1 MYVLDCLTDVL
12 TKATAIVAVAN
23 KKLAEMR
30 SELDKVLAENNDK
43 QYTDQ
48 LRTRLQIG
56 DISLPKALK
65 EAKITLETKKRTAK
79 NRQSDE
85 KTDAN
90 IPSNNSTPEY
100 YRGSDGDFNG
110 SYENLQNSNTSDQY
124 EEGSPQSSWEPENK
138 NVNSVAPEVYQD
150 SDWESQLDQHN
161 IDRSDNSYNNEQT
174 DLSDNAPPGSTT
186 NSGQTDEEP
195 NTNWPANTA
204 ESENSDVNNTNYP
217 QDNNPPPWENS
228 SNDPHRNSG
237 LAGNSDASGQGP
249 AASKYRS
256 IQTNTTDND
265 QDVKSDPNE
274 PSDRNNNADKRN
286 SSVRRTRSAVSPRA
300 RRGDNEFANS
310 DGEVIS
316 RRKKRLQQEFTQD
329 QQLGTNSRN
338 NTVGPRSDLNNFD
351 TSDGFS
357 PLNSDNQNVNSEYDT
372 DYNTS
377 DIDYSEYSPLNT
389 DDQQETFNSARGKN
403 VDRRT
408 AQTDNTT
415 LDDRSA
421 QTREINYFND
431 IESSQSYNDYSPLN
445 SEDQTME
452 TYPNAQSQIQ
462 SSDSGSEGFDDEVS
476 SDSATWNQ
484 SDEIHA
490 GTLNS
495 SQQKSHSPAKNN
507 NFPNSSRVS
516 APPPVPRH
524 SAHSETVDR
533 TSDEIRHM
541 ERFDTNNFASSDDSS
556 ANQKSNTDLE
566 QTNHKSMRSKATQTN
581 PSDFTEQSGDY
592 NLNSAANEHSSN
604 QSETNQR
611 LDQSHSSA
619 SNRPT
624 ATSRPSNPSN
634 GTKHNDFQNPDASSL
649 SHPRNFDSSIN
660 QSSSASLD
668 VPTEEPRIH
677 PLDVLYNTLK
687 KRVQD
692 MDDKIT
698 AKALFKKYK
707 MGGTFVRN
715 MLRAFPYLLED
726 PKIRPY
732 IQNLFDFLYSHQDD
746 LTASQTRM
754 LNFLLRRGFRPSNS
768 NLKHSEPDPEPEAEL
783 LQ

>member
-1 MYVLDCLTDVL
+1 MNVLDCLLDVL
-12 TKATAIVAVAN
+12 PKAAAVVAAATN
-23 KKLAEMR
+23 KLAEMR

-48 LRTRLQIG
+48 LLTRLQLG
-56 DISLPKALK
+56 EISLPKALK
-65 EAKITLETKKRTAK
+65 EAKITLETKKRTAQT
-79 NRQSDE
+79 RQSDE

-100 YRGSDGDFNG
+100 YRGSDGAYDG
-110 SYENLQNSNTSDQY
+110 SYGNLQDSNTSDPY
-124 EEGSPQSSWEPENK
+124 GKGGPQSSWEPENK
-138 NVNSVAPEVYQD
+138 NVGSAPAEVYQG
-150 SDWESQLDQHN
+150 SDWEWQLEQFN
-161 IDRSDNSYNNEQT
+161 MDRSDDRRTYENDNLNRNDTSGFSTNSVQT
-174 DLSDNAPPGSTT
+174 DGELDK
-186 NSGQTDEEP
+186 
-195 NTNWPANTA
+195 NWPENTA
-204 ESENSDVNNTNYP
+204 TSDSFDENATNYD
-217 QDNNPPPWENS
+217 QNNNPPPWENS

-237 LAGNSDASGQGP
+237 LAGDSDASGQGP

-286 SSVRRTRSAVSPRA
+286 SSVLRTRSAVSPRA
-300 RRGDNEFANS
+300 RRGDNEFSNS

-316 RRKKRLQQEFTQD
+316 QRKKRLQQEFTQD

-372 DYNTS
+372 NYNTS
-377 DIDYSEYSPLNT
+377 DIEYSEYSPLNT
-389 DDQQETFNSARGKN
+389 DDQQDTFNSTGS
-403 VDRRT
+403 T
-408 AQTDNTT
+408 AVSPSAAQDNNTVLKDSSTQTNET
-415 LDDRSA
+415 
-421 QTREINYFND
+421 NYSND
-431 IESSQSYNDYSPLN
+431 VEDSTSYNDYSPLN
-445 SEDQTME
+445 GDNQNMS
-452 TYPNAQSQIQ
+452 TYPDAHFQNQ
-462 SSDSGSEGFDDEVS
+462 SSDSDSEDLDDEVN

-490 GTLNS
+490 ETLIS
-495 SQQKSHSPAKNN
+495 SQQKSHSPNKNN
-507 NFPNSSRVS
+507 NFSNSAHGS
-516 APPPVPRH
+516 AAPTVPRH
-524 SAHSETVDR
+524 SAHSAPVER
-533 TSDEIRHM
+533 NSDGIKYM
-541 ERFDTNNFASSDDSS
+541 ERFDNNNFTSSDDSS
-556 ANQKSNTDLE
+556 ATQKSNTDLE
-566 QTNHKSMRSKATQTN
+566 QTNHKSMRSEATQTN

-634 GTKHNDFQNPDASSL
+634 RTQQNDFQNPDESSL
-649 SHPRNFDSSIN
+649 SHPSSFDSSIN
-660 QSSSASLD
+660 QSSSASSD

-687 KRVQD
+687 KRVKD

-707 MGGTFVRN
+707 MGGKFVRN

-726 PKIRPY
+726 PEIRPY

-746 LTASQTRM
+746 LTASQTIM